1 MKQKQNYLLP
11 VCSALL
17 FIILVIILKTVDVAA
32 TGPNSVEVGLSHLNG
47 AVHNLTGSSKIWFYI
62 TETTGYTAIA
72 SSFVF
77 IILGLIQLI
86 KRKSFLKVDGEIY
99 AVGVLYIV
107 LGIIYV
113 ISDKTTLNLRPI
125 LAPGETVLESSF
137 PSSHSLLS
145 VTVMVSMIMLLK
157 KYIKNKSLRQVLISL
172 CAAIATITVVGRLL
186 SGVHWFTDILGSL
199 ILSVFLLSVFRLF
212 VKTNE

>member
-47 AVHNLTGSSKIWFYI
+47 AVHNLTGISKIWFYI
-62 TETTGYTAIA
+62 TEATGYTAIA
-72 SSFVF
+72 SGFVF